1 MNTELIAV
9 LEHMERE
16 KGVSRSVLIDA
27 ISSALESAARR
38 ILNDKEAEVLVSI
51 DQLTGE
57 ISVTADGEKLSS
69 KEFGRIAAQ
78 TAKQV
83 IIQKIRDAERDVI
96 FEEFNPKQHS
106 IVSGTVFRYDKGTVI
121 IDLGKT
127 EAVLPK
133 REQSPRDVY
142 RQGDRVRALIVEVNT
157 GIKGPQIIVSR
168 THQDFVKKLFEVE
181 VPEVLD
187 AIVEIKRVAREPG
200 DRSKVA
206 VWSKD
211 EKIDC
216 VGACVGMRG
225 SRVKNIVRELHGE
238 KLDIVRW
245 SENATEY
252 IKAALSPAQCEHIEI
267 LDIEERKAR
276 VIVDDEQLSL
286 AIGKNGQN
294 VRLAS
299 KLTGWSIDI
308 KSKTELAN
316 EQLSG
321 GDNAQIGADQK
332 NASSIPCVDDEI
344 ANALK
349 GAGIVTVMQLF
360 ELGLNALTRV
370 DGVSQEKA
378 HEIWQAVESDPAV
391 QAAKE
396 SAAEQTAQEGHGV
409 DGSSAEDGAEIANA
423 SSDESAEPASDTNE
437 ERESSKEQEA

>member
-38 ILNDKEAEVLVSI
+38 ILNDKEVDVQVTI
-51 DQLTGE
+51 DQTSGE
-57 ISVTADGEKLSS
+57 IIVNADGKRLSS

-157 GIKGPQIIVSR
+157 GVKGPQIIVSR

-181 VPEVLD
+181 VPEVMD

-267 LDIEERKAR
+267 LDIENHKAR

-299 KLTGWSIDI
+299 KLTSWSIDI
-308 KSKTELAN
+308 KSKTELVN
-316 EQLSG
+316 EQLSKES
-321 GDNAQIGADQK
+321 NATIGANQK
-332 NASSIPCVDDEI
+332 NATSLTCIDEEI

-349 GAGIVTVMQLF
+349 GAGIVTVLQIF
-360 ELGLNALTRV
+360 DLGFNALTRV
-370 DGVSQEKA
+370 DGISQEKA
-378 HEIWQAVESDPAV
+378 QEIWNAVQNDAAV
-391 QAAKE
+391 QAVQKT
-396 SAAEQTAQEGHGV
+396 SG
-409 DGSSAEDGAEIANA
+409 SAEKTLHDAT
-423 SSDESAEPASDTNE
+423 SDNLKAGNGGSESTSETKVATGDATDTNE
-437 ERESSKEQEA
+437 